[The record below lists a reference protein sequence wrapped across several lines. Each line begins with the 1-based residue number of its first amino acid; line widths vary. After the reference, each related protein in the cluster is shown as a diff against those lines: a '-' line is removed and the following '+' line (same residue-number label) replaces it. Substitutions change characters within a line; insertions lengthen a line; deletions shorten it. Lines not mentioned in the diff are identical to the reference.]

1 MVRDEIQINSN
12 LGVSEFVLHD
22 TIFSWGWRSNKYHE
36 HPINKF
42 FMQQFSGGAIQKYVN
57 GRGYKVI
64 PAFTG
69 HGIGDYFH
77 GPPDIYPCR

>member
-1 MVRDEIQINSN
+1 
-12 LGVSEFVLHD
+12 
-22 TIFSWGWRSNKYHE
+22 
-36 HPINKF
+36 
-42 FMQQFSGGAIQKYVN
+42 MQQFSGGAIQKYVN